1 MSPGSQSLGPL
12 FMIRETQEDNME
24 TCYSSP
30 KCNTS
35 GPSNDTETGNQP
47 SVMEH
52 HTLEDQKGRVCVVW
66 SRWRVSPS
74 IYPLIISDMPK
85 AF

>member
-1 MSPGSQSLGPL
+1 MGTS
-12 FMIRETQEDNME
+12 
-24 TCYSSP
+24 YSSP

-35 GPSNDTETGNQP
+35 GPSDDAETGNQP

-52 HTLEDQKGRVCVVW
+52 HTLEDKKGRACVVW
-66 SRWRVSPS
+66 SIWTATPS
-74 IYPLIISDMPK
+74 IYPLIIFNMPR